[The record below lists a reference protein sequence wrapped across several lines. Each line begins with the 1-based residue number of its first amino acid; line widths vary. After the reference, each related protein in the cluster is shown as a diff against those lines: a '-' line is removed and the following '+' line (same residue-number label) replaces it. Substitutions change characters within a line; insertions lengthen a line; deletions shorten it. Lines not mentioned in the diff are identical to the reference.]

1 MIRPRNS
8 ARSRTVDES
17 VDRLEEKLRQIGAD
31 ILEEPVP
38 EALRRVL
45 ARARADSKAEDDQ
58 PAGEDEQNKPQR

>member
-1 MIRPRNS
+1 MVRPRNS
-8 ARSRTVDES
+8 ARSRTDDET

-45 ARARADSKAEDDQ
+45 ARARAETEAEDGQ
-58 PAGEDEQNKPQR
+58 PAGEDEQNLPQR